1 MKNIDDEMKKNLEI
15 MNQMKQNFDQMMK
28 INQQTIANLPD
39 NIKID
44 KSDVLNDL
52 NKIKKL
58 VMKNDMD
65 SLNKLARKY
74 ANNDSK

>member
-1 MKNIDDEMKKNLEI
+1 MKNIDDEMKQNLEI
-15 MNQMKQNFDQMMK
+15 MNQMKLNFDKMME
-28 INQQTIANLPD
+28 INQRTIANLPE

-74 ANNDSK
+74 ANNDPK

>member
-1 MKNIDDEMKKNLEI
+1 MKNIDDEMKQNLEI

-65 SLNKLARKY
+65 SLNKLAKKY
-74 ANNDSK
+74 ANNDPK

>member
-1 MKNIDDEMKKNLEI
+1 MKNIDDEMKQNLEI
-15 MNQMKQNFDQMMK
+15 MNQMKQNFDKMME
-28 INQQTIANLPD
+28 INQRTIANLPE

-74 ANNDSK
+74 ANNDPK

>member
-1 MKNIDDEMKKNLEI
+1 MKNIDDEMKENLKI
-15 MNQMKQNFDQMMK
+15 MNQMKQNFDKMME
-28 INQQTIANLPD
+28 INQRTIANLPE

-65 SLNKLARKY
+65 SLNKLAKKY
-74 ANNDSK
+74 ANNDPK

>member
-1 MKNIDDEMKKNLEI
+1 

>member
-1 MKNIDDEMKKNLEI
+1 MKNIDDEMKQNLEI
-15 MNQMKQNFDQMMK
+15 MNQMKRNFDQMMQ

-74 ANNDSK
+74 ANHDPK

>member
-74 ANNDSK
+74 ANNDPK

>member
-1 MKNIDDEMKKNLEI
+1 
-15 MNQMKQNFDQMMK
+15 
-28 INQQTIANLPD
+28 LPD

-74 ANNDSK
+74 ANNDPK

>member
-1 MKNIDDEMKKNLEI
+1 MKNIDDEMKQNLEI

-74 ANNDSK
+74 ANNDPK

>member
-1 MKNIDDEMKKNLEI
+1 MKNIDDEMKQNLEI
-15 MNQMKQNFDQMMK
+15 MNQMKRNFDQMMQ